1 MAYIGSGTTGNIA
14 KRMLRTLGAALLI
27 LPALSLAAGNDL
39 LLGGD
44 DLAAKVV
51 KERDYQLLD
60 ARSAAAQQSVPL
72 AFSTKYRQVMPIR
85 KGLVFVV
92 ADSDAA
98 ALEIAQ
104 SIPAGSDRSVFAV
117 KGGAGTWREVQ
128 KKTAGTPASNAFIVP
143 KGTCELGAPALK
155 FDARSNNQADGA
167 AQKADQ
173 K

>member
-14 KRMLRTLGAALLI
+14 KRMLRTLGAVLLM
-27 LPALSLAAGNDL
+27 LPALSFAAGNDL

-44 DLAAKVV
+44 DLAAKVA

-143 KGTCELGAPALK
+143 KGTCDLGAPALK
-155 FDARSNNQADGA
+155 FDARSGDQANGA
-167 AQKADQ
+167 AREADQ